1 MKLTGKWLEVGVF
14 DSYLWLIRKCYPR
27 KKSFWGH
34 RTKSVQFNFLF
45 LTRSGKI
52 IPENIDLRFYAISSF
67 LGQSPTKFNSNQLN
81 SANPNLGFL
90 TVLYLRE
97 IIFYTT
103 PKREG
108 SSSKPNN
115 IKCKQKIKIKLNAA
129 SSHHSIYCQLSKL
142 QKKCP
147 GGGQI

>member
-1 MKLTGKWLEVGVF
+1 MHF
-14 DSYLWLIRKCYPR
+14 CLIRKCYPR

-52 IPENIDLRFYAISSF
+52 IPEDIDLRFYAISSF

-103 PKREG
+103 PKRTNLTAR
-108 SSSKPNN
+108 SSFR
-115 IKCKQKIKIKLNAA
+115 
-129 SSHHSIYCQLSKL
+129 
-142 QKKCP
+142 
-147 GGGQI
+147 GGQKHRGTAPQISCLLLVAMTVPAAKQTFDACVIGTVGSCPSVFLSTAR